1 MIMAFSTHQVMNT
14 DGGLATAA
22 TAVVKEAGGWHALVG
37 SGVRRCEAACGFA
50 TLLHGTHGVKPTH
63 SETYIVWTHTS
74 SKTEL

>member
-22 TAVVKEAGGWHALVG
+22 YGSGGGGG
-37 SGVRRCEAACGFA
+37 SGVAA
-50 TLLHGTHGVKPTH
+50 LLHGTHGVKPTR

-74 SKTEL
+74 SKME

>member
-22 TAVVKEAGGWHALVG
+22 TAVVEEAGGRRALVG
-37 SGVRRCEAACGFA
+37 GVRQCGAAFGFA
-50 TLLHGTHGVKPTH
+50 TLLHGTHGVKPTP

-74 SKTEL
+74 S